1 MIFFLQ
7 IWHQVSSFF
16 KRYKFLAM
24 FSPFLLSRSCERR
37 KLSFPS
43 SPHLAICIFFCESQH
58 RWMPLW
64 WFFHLSNFWLI
75 SQLHY
80 TDACLRSSTQH
91 TSLCANGLSA
101 SLRLRLQLRGD
112 SLISHLAVLFL
123 SCRVIMPEVDGWV
136 RIGLYLKENAPEHF
150 WTSRLLWLFAPVWFI
165 FEVHFVPH
173 LYEREP
179 GDYVIMHMT
188 EGVHWNNNKSFG
200 GLVGLKMGF

>member
-1 MIFFLQ
+1 MQ

-173 LYEREP
+173 LREP